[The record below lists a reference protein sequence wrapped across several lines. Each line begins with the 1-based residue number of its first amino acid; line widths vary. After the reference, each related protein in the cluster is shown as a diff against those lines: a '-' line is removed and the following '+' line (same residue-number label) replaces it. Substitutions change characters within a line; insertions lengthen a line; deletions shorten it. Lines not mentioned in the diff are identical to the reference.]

1 MNTTTNNI
9 DETTNHDLPG
19 EIHEWTED
27 PADRQYHDARRALDS
42 MTLPMGCRCY
52 ECCEIE
58 DLHDGNCEVMI
69 IDNPYTDA
77 PAGDEDWRDPKVW
90 DDENDAPDFDEES
103 MGADGDI
110 YDVEDDS
117 WSDSGSLTSCGW
129 GEDESYG
136 CFE

>member
-1 MNTTTNNI
+1 MNNTTNNI

-19 EIHEWTED
+19 EI
-27 PADRQYHDARRALDS
+27 
-42 MTLPMGCRCY
+42 
-52 ECCEIE
+52 E

-69 IDNPYTDA
+69 IDDPY
-77 PAGDEDWRDPKVW
+77 GDEDWRDPSVW
-90 DDENDAPDFDEES
+90 NDENDAPDFDEES
-103 MGADGDI
+103 MGADGDF

-117 WSDSGSLTSCGW
+117 WSDSDSLASCGW

>member
-1 MNTTTNNI
+1 MNTTTNSY
-9 DETTNHDLPG
+9 DESTNHDLPG

-27 PADRQYHDARRALDS
+27 PADRQYHDARSALDS
-42 MTLPMGCRCY
+42 MTLPS
-52 ECCEIE
+52 EIE

-69 IDNPYTDA
+69 IDDPYTDA

-90 DDENDAPDFDEES
+90 DN
-103 MGADGDI
+103 
-110 YDVEDDS
+110 EDDS
-117 WSDSGSLTSCGW
+117 WSDSDSLTSCGW